1 MSFVC
6 KRCKLES
13 SSITKRELICESCY
27 DDLELLE
34 EQQKVNNNRIKKLEE
49 HKKQVEPKTRD
60 LDSSFEEKKILFE
73 TMKRLEKNLKIEYE
87 LQKGILKAIESK
99 EEQF

>member
-6 KRCKLES
+6 KRCKLEF

-49 HKKQVEPKTRD
+49 HKKKVEPKTRD

-87 LQKGILKAIESK
+87 LQKGILRAIESK

>member
-1 MSFVC
+1 MNFVC

-13 SSITKRELICESCY
+13 QSNTKRELICESCNE
-27 DDLELLE
+27 DLELLE
-34 EQQKVNNNRIKKLEE
+34 EQQKVNTNRIKKLEE
-49 HKKQVEPKTRD
+49 HKKEV
-60 LDSSFEEKKILFE
+60 DSKMKNLSLSEDKKVLSE
-73 TMKRLEKNLKIEYE
+73 TIRRLEKNLKIEYE

>member
-1 MSFVC
+1 MSFIC

-13 SSITKRELICESCY
+13 QSTTKRQLICESCN

-34 EQQKVNNNRIKKLEE
+34 VQQKVNINRIKKLEE
-49 HKKQVEPKTRD
+49 HKKEVEPKMND
-60 LDSSFEEKKILFE
+60 LSSSEDKKVLFE

-87 LQKGILKAIESK
+87 LQNGILKAIESK
-99 EEQF
+99 EE

>member
-13 SSITKRELICESCY
+13 HSTTKRELICKSCN

-34 EQQKVNNNRIKKLEE
+34 EQQKVNTNRIKKLEE
-49 HKKQVEPKTRD
+49 HKKEVEPKMND
-60 LDSSFEEKKILFE
+60 LSSEEDKKIISE

-99 EEQF
+99 EEEL

>member
-13 SSITKRELICESCY
+13 QSITKRELICESCN

-34 EQQKVNNNRIKKLEE
+34 EQQKVNVNRIKKLEE
-49 HKKQVEPKTRD
+49 HKKEVEPKMRD
-60 LDSSFEEKKILFE
+60 LSSSEEDKKVLFE

-99 EEQF
+99 EDQF

>member
-13 SSITKRELICESCY
+13 QLTTKRELICKSCN

-34 EQQKVNNNRIKKLEE
+34 EQKKVNANRIRKLEE
-49 HKKQVEPKTRD
+49 HKKEVEPK
-60 LDSSFEEKKILFE
+60 LKNLSSSENQKVLSE

-87 LQKGILKAIESK
+87 LQKGILNAINSK
-99 EEQF
+99 EE

>member
-1 MSFVC
+1 MSFIC

-13 SSITKRELICESCY
+13 QSTTKRQLICESCN

-34 EQQKVNNNRIKKLEE
+34 VQQKVNINRIKKLEE
-49 HKKQVEPKTRD
+49 HKKEVEPKMND
-60 LDSSFEEKKILFE
+60 LSSSEDKKVLFE

-87 LQKGILKAIESK
+87 LQKGILKAFESK
-99 EEQF
+99 EE